1 MNLLKHIL
9 KRPDLPLHSIEATQ
23 ISGLKNSETYE
34 SLSELRSS
42 GFLVFLS
49 GFYFL
54 NPDMLDKH
62 GFLRKGSLKEQILRL
77 MLSRP
82 ETTWSITEIALVL
95 VSNHQKIKKAVHKFC
110 SEGLLDC
117 IFLLGNSKAFR
128 LKPDFR
134 PKQNDKVLLL
144 KRIEQYGG

>member
-9 KRPDLPLHSIEATQ
+9 KRPDLPLHSIEA
-23 ISGLKNSETYE
+23 IRLSGLKKSETYR
-34 SLSELRSS
+34 SLSEFRES
-42 GFLVFLS
+42 GFLIFLN

-62 GFLRKGSLKEQILRL
+62 GFLKKGSLKERILRL

-82 ETTWSITEIALVL
+82 ETTWSVTEITLVL
-95 VSNHQKIKKAVHKFC
+95 LSNQNKIKKAVHKLFA
-110 SEGLLDC
+110 EGLLDC

-128 LKPDFR
+128 LKSDFR
-134 PKQNDKVLLL
+134 PKQNEKFTLLQ
-144 KRIEQYGG
+144 RIEQYGG